1 MVESVPGVP
10 RLTNLC
16 IQQAKTRFLAT
27 ELLLCL
33 PQEVLGEL
41 CRTPASKKN
50 SSCIVLINDTPLQAD
65 ANIVSG
71 VICGFHVFRR
81 EFLFGEYETNV
92 FQDSLESATWETSV
106 PLKDIVPVIGD
117 FYETAQENLNKTNCN
132 PNPKHL
138 TAQNG
143 KGIEALLYQQ
153 VSRWVLKHN
162 CYFSLKISDEFLKL
176 AQKETMKVRMVIY

>member
-1 MVESVPGVP
+1 MITFPGVP

-16 IQQAKTRFLAT
+16 IQQAKTRLLTT

-41 CRTPASKKN
+41 CGTPASQN
-50 SSCIVLINDTPLQAD
+50 GSCIVLINDTPLQAD
-65 ANIVSG
+65 ANMISG

-92 FQDSLESATWETSV
+92 FQDSLESASWGSSV

-117 FYETAQENLNKTNCN
+117 SYKTAQEDQLNKTNCN

-138 TAQNG
+138 TVQNG
-143 KGIEALLYQQ
+143 KEIEALLYQQ
-153 VSRWVLKHN
+153 VARWVLKQN
-162 CYFSLKISDEFLKL
+162 GYFSLKISAEFLKL
-176 AQKETMKVRMVIY
+176 AQKETIKVRMVIH